1 MNNCKCCWHK
11 HKNNME
17 FFKQK
22 TENQNLLSTFIA
34 NKTIEQDS
42 HSSSHMATMVEY
54 LLREDDRKM
63 KMIEEIYKKNVDLEN
78 RIHRLENREGRRIK
92 KEITEYLKEIK
103 RNMFYSD
110 WLETITIT
118 NDEFEYLQHYDY
130 KECMLKIIKRIMK
143 STDEIPLCAFTDI
156 QKNNVYLYGKTGWV
170 KLEFENIKSLIHR
183 IDAEYNRYFFE
194 WSSKNTTEDGTPN
207 DTYYHYLVK
216 IDCLNLL
223 NDYKLSQIRKCMY
236 DAIAK

>member
-1 MNNCKCCWHK
+1 
-11 HKNNME
+11 ME

-22 TENQNLLSTFIA
+22 TENENLLSKFAT
-34 NKTIEQDS
+34 NKTIEKES
-42 HSSSHMATMVEY
+42 HSSQMATMVEY

-78 RIHRLENREGRRIK
+78 RIHKLENREGRRIK

-103 RNMFYSD
+103 RTVLYTD

-118 NDEFEYLQHYDY
+118 YDEFEFLDNYDY
-130 KECMLKIIKRIMK
+130 KECMLKIIKRLLK
-143 STDEIPLCAFTDI
+143 STDEIPLCAFTNI
-156 QKNNVYLYGKTGWV
+156 QKNNIYLYSKTGWV

-183 IDAEYNRYFFE
+183 IDAEYNRWFFE
-194 WSSKNTTEDGTPN
+194 WSSKNTREDETPN
-207 DTYYHYLVK
+207 DKYYNYLVK

-223 NDYKLSQIRKCMY
+223 NAHKLGQIRKCMY
-236 DAIAK
+236 DVIAK